1 MNTLTVTINSEEYSV
16 NQVVVSHRLSD
27 KATLTLYFPEI
38 SLDSIKDMAVNITP
52 ETEIIVKRN
61 DVVEETYTNYGFSTL
76 SLNSVRT
83 DAGVLSDTEIMVSL
97 QKNV

>member
-1 MNTLTVTINSEEYSV
+1 MNTLTITINDKEYNV
-16 NQVVVSHRLSD
+16 NQVVVSHRLLD
-27 KATLTLYFPEI
+27 KVTLTLYFPEI

-61 DVVEETYTNYGFSTL
+61 DMVEEIYTNYEFSTL
-76 SLNSVRT
+76 SLNSIRT

-97 QKNV
+97 QKNI

>member
-1 MNTLTVTINSEEYSV
+1 MNTLTVTINSEEYGV

-61 DVVEETYTNYGFSTL
+61 DVVEELYTNYGFSTL

>member
-1 MNTLTVTINSEEYSV
+1 MNTLTVTINSEEYGV
-16 NQVVVSHRLSD
+16 NQVVVSHRLTD

-52 ETEIIVKRN
+52 ETEIIVKKN
-61 DVVEETYTNYGFSTL
+61 DVVEETYTNYEFSTL